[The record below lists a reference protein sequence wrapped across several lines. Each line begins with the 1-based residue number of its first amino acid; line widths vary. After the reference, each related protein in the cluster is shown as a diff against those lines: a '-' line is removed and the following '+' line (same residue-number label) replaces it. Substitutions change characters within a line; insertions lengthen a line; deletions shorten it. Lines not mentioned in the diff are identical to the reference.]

1 MQQLTLLCLSF
12 VLALYLYL
20 IPLPEQLVNFKPQ
33 WFVLTFIYW
42 NIAIPHR
49 IGVLLTIGLGLILDI
64 IEGDILG
71 RHAVAFLTVHLICVF
86 GYQRFRVF
94 SNFQQCLLIFG
105 IICIYLAIFYWFG
118 TLFKNTGNSIAFL
131 GSALSS
137 AIIWPL
143 VFSFLRFFRRKYK
156 IN

>member
-1 MQQLTLLCLSF
+1 MSF
-12 VLALYLYL
+12 FLALYLYL
-20 IPLPEQLVNFKPQ
+20 IPLPESLANFKPQ

-49 IGVLLTIGLGLILDI
+49 IGVLLTVGLGLLLDI
-64 IEGDILG
+64 LEGSILG
-71 RHAVAFLTVHLICVF
+71 RHAVALLTVHLICAV

-94 SNFQQCLLIFG
+94 TNFQQCLLIFG
-105 IICIYLAIFYWFG
+105 IIGIYLLIFYWFG
-118 TLFKNTGNSIAFL
+118 TFFNNTEKSMAFL

-137 AIIWPL
+137 AIIWPI

-156 IN
+156 IK

>member
-1 MQQLTLLCLSF
+1 MQQLIFLCVSF
-12 VLALYLYL
+12 FLALYLYL
-20 IPLPEQLVNFKPQ
+20 IPLPESLANFKPQ

-49 IGVLLTIGLGLILDI
+49 IGVLLTVGLGLIVDI
-64 IEGDILG
+64 VEGGTLG
-71 RHAVAFLTVHLICVF
+71 RHAAALLTVHLICVF

-94 SNFQQCLLIFG
+94 TNFQQCLSIFG
-105 IICIYLAIFYWFG
+105 VIGIYLVIFYWFG
-118 TLFKNTGNSIAFL
+118 TFFNNTGNSYAFL

-137 AIIWPL
+137 AIIWPV

-156 IN
+156 IK

>member
-1 MQQLTLLCLSF
+1 MQQLIFLCVSF
-12 VLALYLYL
+12 ILALYLYL
-20 IPLPEQLVNFKPQ
+20 IPLPESVVNFKPQ

-42 NIAIPHR
+42 NFAVPHR
-49 IGVLLTIGLGLILDI
+49 IGVTLTVGLGLVLDI

-71 RHAVAFLTVHLICVF
+71 RHAIALLVVHLFCAA
-86 GYQRFRVF
+86 GYQRFRLF
-94 SNFQQCLLIFG
+94 NNFQQCLLIFVV
-105 IICIYLAIFYWFG
+105 IAIYLIIFYWFG
-118 TLFKNTGNSIAFL
+118 SFFNNAGNSIVFL

-156 IN
+156 IK